1 MSIARTA
8 LERASSDVEWLQ
20 MGYAEAQ
27 PQQRPQRAGLLG
39 LALADLGDLVEDGDQ
54 RLPALLRRGLDRLEE
69 ASSDPVVRAALNG
82 LLPLRTGMLRWRLST
97 LAGSGADP
105 EPAEVDR
112 VIIDL
117 DGALGPPWCAPPTN
131 LGLLA
136 APHWCLAAALLHR
149 HRRTGLDDDLAA
161 ANAHALEAMIEQS
174 SPAWNQAPADGPTR
188 SAAQRLRRQ
197 VALAWPGRQGGPR
210 IPTARWAKAAPRARQ
225 LLGTLEPGHPMRP
238 LLRTMSAA
246 DVLQELMCAERWPD
260 HGDAVLAD
268 LRAVPELWGSDSSAV
283 ERYVARSLALHLG
296 CARLWLL
303 VGRASD
309 PEEVDL
315 TELDSLD
322 AEFEAL
328 RALPVPGDGS
338 MTLTT
343 PGSLTQAGFFIG
355 GLLMTRAA
363 VANSRDGG
371 VPDPADLARS
381 EELLRD
387 APPEWSRQADALV
400 AALPLI
406 RPDIDED
413 PGAAAVLQDVG
424 KLNPD
429 YHDAMGGRIA
439 EVLARAKRA
448 IADRDVTGIVEVL
461 PALQDA
467 LRSLPSGHPVRA
479 ELLAV
484 QANLLGLRAA
494 LGAGTQDASAA
505 LHAAIGAAEIAPLL
519 GREQNRQV
527 CDAVALNLVAA
538 IAHDLQVGPFACG
551 QHALEASLAAGLAE
565 DAGQALRWKTGVA
578 AALALRWPALDA
590 DARADAVRVVADA
603 ERTLRA
609 LPAHPMTFASG
620 FPLFVVLAS
629 LAATRGEPFSRA
641 AVIRVLDH
649 LEERLSVPGAADAL
663 ASITDVGL
671 SAMAPGMLPA
681 GMPFPAGAAGLR
693 AVLGQLRQSLTPLL
707 GPGVPPM
714 PAPPSDGEVGLRV
727 AAALRVAARALD
739 GREPARLGAATELLT
754 RVIAQGVSQ
763 SGHREQVHAALGR
776 CHAAAAG
783 VFDGA
788 PAMRGDHD
796 SPDNPADA
804 VQLAEAVRHLVRATT
819 ERADPLPTVEQ
830 VDLLDLQARCHHARG
845 EAGPASDVARAAL
858 REVLGSVLLAE
869 TAEEALV
876 CADRAHRISLRAL
889 WWCLQRD
896 DLGQALAMAEAGRAL
911 VLASVVL
918 AGRVQEQLMALGRED
933 LATAW
938 AGDEAAKR
946 AAALAEL
953 TATYPGLSTV
963 AAPDS
968 GRIAGMVI
976 GSSLDAAA
984 YLVPPADPHSRDGV
998 LLLVGRDR
1006 GPRAI
1011 ALPGLVEGSGSPVDR
1026 YRRVFAAALSAH
1038 ETATE
1043 AAGRHGESAPRF
1055 RETPQGQ
1062 EWSSALDRIGQWAH
1076 RTVIS
1081 PLLDHV
1087 QAWNLGRPARVTLI
1101 PLGELAA
1108 VPFAAAWTEDPTRP
1122 SGRRYAIHDLVLS
1135 HIASARVLSDVAR
1148 RDRLPLQQRAVLV
1161 TDPKGTLPHA
1171 RVAARAVHA
1180 NLLPAAVCYWPDT
1193 VPAADGATRANI
1205 LAELPADGREG
1216 ASLLHLATHGRAALR
1231 PLDSVLE
1238 ASDGLLRVGD
1248 ILAQARRRDP
1258 HAPGGLVICDACLT
1272 DTTHAQPDESLT
1284 LATAFLT
1291 AGATAVIGTR
1301 WPTDDDAAAALA
1313 YRLHHAL
1320 AQGQPPANALRLAQL
1335 ALLDGAPPPPGT
1347 PPPLQRPRRPQAW
1360 ADWAAYVHHGV

>member
-1 MSIARTA
+1 MGVARTA
-8 LERASSDVEWLQ
+8 FERASSDVEWLQ
-20 MGYAEAQ
+20 AGYEEAQ
-27 PQQRPQRAGLLG
+27 EQDRPQRAGLLG
-39 LALADLGDLVEDGDQ
+39 LALADLGDLLEDSDP
-54 RLPALLRRGLDRLEE
+54 RLPPLLRRCLHHLEE
-69 ASSDPVVRAALNG
+69 ASSDPVVGAALGG
-82 LLPLRTGMLRWRLST
+82 LLPLRLGMLHWRLAT
-97 LAGSGADP
+97 LTGSGADP

-112 VIIDL
+112 VITDL
-117 DGALGPPWCAPPTN
+117 GGTLGPPWSAPPTN

-136 APHWCLAAALLHR
+136 APHWCLAGALLHR
-149 HRRTGLDDDLAA
+149 HRRTGVDDDLAA

-174 SPAWNQAPADGPTR
+174 TPAWNQAPADGPAR
-188 SAAQRLRRQ
+188 ISAQRLQRR
-197 VALAWPGRQGGPR
+197 VALAWSGQQGGPR
-210 IPTARWAKAAPRARQ
+210 LPTAHLAKAAPWARRQ
-225 LLGTLEPGHPMRP
+225 LGTLEPGHAMRP

-246 DVLQELMCAERWPD
+246 DVLQELMRSERWPD

-268 LRAVPELWGSDSSAV
+268 LRAVPELWGSDSSAA

-303 VGRASD
+303 VGRAGD
-309 PEEVDL
+309 PEQVDL
-315 TELDSLD
+315 SELDAMD

-328 RALPVPGDGS
+328 RAMPVPADGS
-338 MTLTT
+338 MGVTA
-343 PGSLTQAGFFIG
+343 PGSLAQAGFFIG

-371 VPDPADLARS
+371 APDAADLARS
-381 EELLRD
+381 QELLRD
-387 APPEWSRQADALV
+387 APPEWSRQSDALV

-406 RPDIDED
+406 RPDVDED
-413 PGAAAVLQDVG
+413 PGAASVLQEVG

-429 YHDAMGGRIA
+429 FHDAMGGRLV
-439 EVLARAKRA
+439 EVLARTKRA
-448 IADRDVTGIVEVL
+448 IAERDVTGIVEVL
-461 PALQDA
+461 PVLQDA
-467 LRSLPSGHPVRA
+467 LRSLPAGHPARTEA
-479 ELLAV
+479 LALE
-484 QANLLGLRAA
+484 ANLLGLRAA
-494 LGAGTQDASAA
+494 LGSGTPDASAA
-505 LHAAIGAAEIAPLL
+505 LHAAVGAAEVAPLL

-527 CDAVALNLVAA
+527 CDAVAVNLVAA
-538 IAHDLQVGPFACG
+538 IAQDLQVGPFERG
-551 QHALEASLAAGLAE
+551 HRVLEAALAAELAE
-565 DAGQALRWKTGVA
+565 DAAQALRWKTGVA
-578 AALALRWPALDA
+578 AGLALRWPALGA
-590 DARADAVRVVADA
+590 EARADAVRQVATA
-603 ERTLRA
+603 ERALYA
-609 LPAHPMTFASG
+609 LPAQPMAFASG
-620 FPLFVVLAS
+620 FPLFLVLAS
-629 LAATRGEPFSRA
+629 LAATRGEPFSRG

-649 LEERLSVPGAADAL
+649 LEERLSAPGAAEAL
-663 ASITDVGL
+663 ASLADAGR

-681 GMPFPAGAAGLR
+681 GMAFPAGAAGLR
-693 AVLGQLRQSLTPLL
+693 AVLGQLRQSLSPLL

-714 PAPPSDGEVGLRV
+714 PAAPSDVEIGLRV
-727 AAALRVAARALD
+727 DAALRVAARALQ
-739 GREPARLGAATELLT
+739 GREPARLDAAAELLT
-754 RVIAQGVSQ
+754 RVIAQGVAQ
-763 SGHREQVHAALGR
+763 SKHREQLHAALGR

-783 VFDGA
+783 VSDGVSSV
-788 PAMRGDHD
+788 PGGHD
-796 SPDNPADA
+796 SAGTPAVA
-804 VQLAEAVRHLVRATT
+804 VHLAEAVRQLVRATT

-830 VDLLDLQARCHHARG
+830 VDLLDLLARCHHARG

-858 REVLGSVLLAE
+858 REVLGAVLLAE
-869 TAEEALV
+869 TAEQALV
-876 CADRAHRISLRAL
+876 CADRAHQISLRAL

-933 LATAW
+933 LAAAW
-938 AGDEAAKR
+938 TGDDAAKR

-963 AAPDS
+963 AAPDP

-976 GSSLDAAA
+976 ASSLDAAA
-984 YLVPPADPHSRDGV
+984 YLVPPADPHGRDGV

-1006 GPRAI
+1006 GPRVM

-1026 YRRVFAAALSAH
+1026 YRAAFAAALSAH
-1038 ETATE
+1038 EAAAE
-1043 AAGRHGESAPRF
+1043 VAGRQGEPVPRF

-1062 EWSSALDRIGQWAH
+1062 EWSSALDRIGEWAH
-1076 RTVIS
+1076 RTVVR

-1087 QAWNLGRPARVTLI
+1087 QAWNLGRPARITLI

-1108 VPFAAAWTEDPTRP
+1108 VPFAAAWTDDPTRP
-1122 SGRRYAIHDLVLS
+1122 SGRRYAVHDLVLS

-1148 RDRLPLQQRAVLV
+1148 RDRLPLPQRAVLV
-1161 TDPKGTLPHA
+1161 TDPMGSLPHA

-1180 NLLPAAVCYWPDT
+1180 TLLPDAVCYWPDT
-1193 VPAADGATRANI
+1193 VPAEDGATRANI
-1205 LAELPADGREG
+1205 LAELPADGRDG

-1231 PLDSVLE
+1231 PLDSVLQ
-1238 ASDGLLRVGD
+1238 ASDGLLRVSD
-1248 ILAQARRRDP
+1248 ILDQARRRDP

-1272 DTTHAQPDESLT
+1272 DTTHTQSDESLT

-1313 YRLHHAL
+1313 YRLHHEL

-1335 ALLDGAPPPPGT
+1335 ALLDGTPPPPGT